1 MKYLAPICRA
11 LAVQPWQVIPFSSQ
25 AGTGRDAVLDLIDVA
40 CDAGDERARTDR
52 IECLEIKLLDVA
64 EEIAAE
70 TRGSFSGRTGGEVLG
85 SDAAGEADE
94 SQGDEE
100 KTLADDIGPVIS
112 ADADVDNAGDDER
125 DEEIEKCFQHFKERG
140 EDRLLLIIFQLS

>member
-1 MKYLAPICRA
+1 M
-11 LAVQPWQVIPFSSQ
+11 
-25 AGTGRDAVLDLIDVA
+25 
-40 CDAGDERARTDR
+40 
-52 IECLEIKLLDVA
+52 A
-64 EEIAAE
+64 EEITAE
-70 TRGSFSGRTGGEVLG
+70 SRGSFRGRTGGEVLG

-125 DEEIEKCFQHFKERG
+125 DEEIEECFQHFKERG